1 MDINHKMIKIKK
13 ERDYERLNQI
23 LEMWDYRLKR
33 VYELIDYVYIE
44 DNHYVI
50 YLKINQKIIN
60 KHDEGSNLSQL
71 CKKPYKDIDGL
82 KHIVNQWYEYHK
94 NMERIEYDDQY
105 QSYYQAYAKGEVSD
119 NDKEEY
125 RFYLPESIQTEP
137 NHHQS
142 KTRKKY
148 LGFFI
153 IMASFIIL
161 SSWIESITK
170 IPSLVSYGFIFLVL
184 LAGAYYFVF
193 HIRSSE
199 NSKQDLTYKQNS
211 TDYHELT
218 RMMNNFI
225 VTEDNDVFRVY
236 ELVRN
241 YNERNHCLIARTPSP
256 LNYIFNDD
264 KDDALHQVLRDIT
277 DEPKTVGDV
286 QDMLNALQEAS
297 YSKTEQ
303 RIINMFQNRYLNELE
318 AIEHTL
324 LETLSRK
331 DTIARLETH
340 IDVLKTIQNRINKFQ
355 TEIHEPSEDLNM
367 LSYEVQTSIDQYK
380 WTMYKTANAS

>member
-1 MDINHKMIKIKK
+1 MNMDINHKMIKIKK

-94 NMERIEYDDQY
+94 NMERIEYDDKY
-105 QSYYQAYAKGEVSD
+105 QSYYQEYAKGEVSD

-184 LAGAYYFVF
+184 L
-193 HIRSSE
+193 
-199 NSKQDLTYKQNS
+199 
-211 TDYHELT
+211 
-218 RMMNNFI
+218 
-225 VTEDNDVFRVY
+225 
-236 ELVRN
+236 
-241 YNERNHCLIARTPSP
+241 
-256 LNYIFNDD
+256 
-264 KDDALHQVLRDIT
+264 
-277 DEPKTVGDV
+277 
-286 QDMLNALQEAS
+286 
-297 YSKTEQ
+297 
-303 RIINMFQNRYLNELE
+303 
-318 AIEHTL
+318 
-324 LETLSRK
+324 
-331 DTIARLETH
+331 
-340 IDVLKTIQNRINKFQ
+340 
-355 TEIHEPSEDLNM
+355 
-367 LSYEVQTSIDQYK
+367 
-380 WTMYKTANAS
+380 